1 MPLMPLYVLA
11 FFADASI
18 RNRSVKIG
26 ALSVVAAF
34 TQLIGYGTGFI
45 GAAFRRYILKKDNK
59 DAFTANFYK

>member
-1 MPLMPLYVLA
+1 M
-11 FFADASI
+11 
-18 RNRSVKIG
+18 KIG

-45 GAAFRRYILKKDNK
+45 IAAIRRWVLKKENK